1 MGRTEYRILLVSSD
15 DEETALFL
23 KHMEQLRDRLSFDV
37 TCTPRLDEAVA
48 QASSDRFHLIV
59 IDMSL
64 PDGKRSTA
72 LVKLRRLAASIPTM
86 VMVSPEDI
94 SLAVEAERNG
104 VQDHLVKGTWDEK
117 DLERAINHS
126 IERYRL
132 LGELHRAR
140 DDTKECEQKFRAFF
154 ETTPDLV
161 YLMDI
166 NLEFTDVNPAMA
178 ESFNMDAKELI
189 GYTAEQLFGARA
201 ARQIERWDRR
211 VLEGECI
218 EQEHTRLV
226 NGVPMTFL
234 DMRVPLRN
242 AEKEI
247 TGLCCIS
254 RNITERRKHASVVL
268 EDEVQYPSDAMNS
281 VMQQAAKIAA
291 TDGTVF
297 LVGESG
303 TGKDYL
309 ARWIHDHSERSSS
322 PYFALNCAALSRELA
337 ESELFGHE
345 PGAFTGARGRKRG
358 MLELAEGGSLLLKEI
373 GELPLSLQS
382 KLLTF
387 LDTRSFLRVGGV
399 KTVTVDARLMAATH
413 RNIEEEVANRRFLD
427 PLYHRLNVFSLRL
440 PPLRERIEDL
450 PLLVESLIQELADRM
465 QLTTL
470 PVVDSRLVQGLAA
483 HNWPGNIRELKNML
497 ERALMLWNGGTLD
510 LKLRSDTPAGDKW
523 TNDVP
528 FPSSWTLR
536 RVTDEV
542 TKRMCLQ
549 ALQRTQGNKKEAA
562 RLLGTSRDAL
572 YRYIRRFKIET
583 DLLH

>member
-1 MGRTEYRILLVSSD
+1 MDRTEYKILLVSND
-15 DEETALFL
+15 DNETELL
-23 KHMEQLRDRLSFDV
+23 VKHLARLRNRVSFNV
-37 TCTPRLDEAVA
+37 THAPRLDEALVKE
-48 QASSDRFHLIV
+48 SSHNYDLMV
-59 IDMSL
+59 VDVSL
-64 PDGKRSTA
+64 PESRKATVFSKVR
-72 LVKLRRLAASIPTM
+72 KLAEAIPII
-86 VMVSPEDI
+86 VMVSPEDE
-94 SLAVEAERNG
+94 AVAREAAHNG
-104 VQDHLVKGTWDEK
+104 VQDYLVKGTWNGE
-117 DLERAINHS
+117 DLERAINHT
-126 IERYRL
+126 IDRHQL
-132 LGELHRAR
+132 LVELRRAR
-140 DDTKECEQKFRAFF
+140 DASKECEQKFRAFF

-161 YLMDI
+161 YIKDT

-178 ESFNMDAKELI
+178 ESFNKDAKELI
-189 GYTAEQLFGARA
+189 GYTAEELFGTTA

-234 DMRVPLRN
+234 DIRVPLRN
-242 AEKEI
+242 VEKEI
-247 TGLCCIS
+247 TGVCCIS
-254 RNITERRKHASVVL
+254 RNITERRKQALVVL
-268 EDEVQYPSDAMNS
+268 EDEAQYPSDAMSS
-281 VMQQAAKIAA
+281 VMEQAARIAA
-291 TDGTVF
+291 TDGTVL

-322 PYFALNCAALSRELA
+322 PYFALNCAALSSELA

-358 MLELAEGGSLLLKEI
+358 MLELAEGGSLLLNEI
-373 GELPLSLQS
+373 GELPISLQS

-413 RNIEEEVANRRFLD
+413 RNIEQEVANRRFLE
-427 PLYHRLNVFSLRL
+427 PLYHRLNVFALRL
-440 PPLRERIEDL
+440 PPLRERTEDL
-450 PLLVESLIQELADRM
+450 PQLVESLVQELADRM

-470 PVVDSRLVQGLAA
+470 PVVDSRLIQGLAA
-483 HNWPGNIRELKNML
+483 HNWPGNIRELKNMV

-510 LKLRSDTPAGDKW
+510 LKLPTDSSGGDKW
-523 TNDVP
+523 TSDVP

-542 TKRMCLQ
+542 TKRMCVQ

-572 YRYIRRFKIET
+572 YRYIRRFRIET
-583 DLLH
+583 DLLR